1 METQGEIKE
10 MEFDEM
16 WHYINKKKENFG
28 LSKHLS
34 VAQVE
39 LLHGKSAVVILPHF
53 DDFTKK

>member
-1 METQGEIKE
+1 

-16 WHYINKKKENFG
+16 WHYINKKKEKFG

-39 LLHGKSAVVILPHF
+39 LSLGKSAVVLLPHS